1 MVAMSLI
8 VAAFFVA
15 ILAIGYFAV
24 QQGEEERGAP
34 LDALTPAPGARVQD
48 AACTACDDV
57 PRPARATTSDQVV
70 FEVEHRIDVELQD
83 ISHLLRTAPEKV
95 SRLYL
100 A

>member
-1 MVAMSLI
+1 MLFMLVLFGGLFVAMMASLYLEYEAREKQR
-8 VAAFFVA
+8 VKEATVELVGASRPGHC
-15 ILAIGYFAV
+15 ILCD
-24 QQGEEERGAP
+24 AP
-34 LDALTPAPGARVQD
+34 LRRERT
-48 AACTACDDV
+48 TAE
-57 PRPARATTSDQVV
+57 VV

>member
-1 MVAMSLI
+1 MSFMLVLFGGLFLAMTASLYLEYEAREKQRAKE
-8 VAAFFVA
+8 AATVE
-15 ILAIGYFAV
+15 LVGTAV
-24 QQGEEERGAP
+24 PGRCMLCGAP
-34 LDALTPAPGARVQD
+34 LRRERT
-48 AACTACDDV
+48 TAE
-57 PRPARATTSDQVV
+57 VV

>member
-1 MVAMSLI
+1 MSFMLVLFGGLFVAMM
-8 VAAFFVA
+8 AALYLEYEAREKQRAKEAATVE
-15 ILAIGYFAV
+15 LVGRPGRCV
-24 QQGEEERGAP
+24 LCDAP
-34 LDALTPAPGARVQD
+34 LRRERT
-48 AACTACDDV
+48 TAE
-57 PRPARATTSDQVV
+57 VV